1 MNEGEPAAEYTFS
14 LAQNQ
19 FNQQFG
25 KQSNQSDLISTIESI
40 ADMHLTIHTFGIAR
54 DICGGP
60 TLRLELPDPATAG
73 HLKQLLVEQYPRLGQ
88 LASFLLAVN
97 EEYAEP
103 DLRLSPED
111 EIAVIPPVSG
121 G

>member
-1 MNEGEPAAEYTFS
+1 MTTF
-14 LAQNQ
+14 
-19 FNQQFG
+19 F
-25 KQSNQSDLISTIESI
+25 LIDHIQKN
-40 ADMHLTIHTFGIAR
+40 MHLDIYTFGIAR
-54 DICGGP
+54 DICGGS
-60 TLRLELPDPATAG
+60 TLRLELPDNATAG
-73 HLKQLLVEQYPRLGQ
+73 QLKQILMEQYPRLGQ

-103 DLRLSPED
+103 DLLLSPGD

>member
-1 MNEGEPAAEYTFS
+1 MQVKIF
-14 LAQNQ
+14 
-19 FNQQFG
+19 
-25 KQSNQSDLISTIESI
+25 
-40 ADMHLTIHTFGIAR
+40 TFGIAR
-54 DICGGP
+54 DICGGS
-60 TLRLELPDPATAG
+60 TLQVELPEHVTAG
-73 HLKQLLVEQYPRLGQ
+73 ELKQLLAEQYPRLGR

-103 DLRLSPED
+103 DTLIQPDD

>member
-1 MNEGEPAAEYTFS
+1 MIE
-14 LAQNQ
+14 L
-19 FNQQFG
+19 
-25 KQSNQSDLISTIESI
+25 SNMQIKIQ
-40 ADMHLTIHTFGIAR
+40 TFGIAR
-54 DICGGP
+54 EICGDAQISMLVP
-60 TLRLELPDPATAG
+60 ESTTAG
-73 HLKQLLVEQYPRLGQ
+73 QLKQLLTEQYPRLGA

-103 DLRLSPED
+103 HIQLQAND

>member
-1 MNEGEPAAEYTFS
+1 M
-14 LAQNQ
+14 QIKIQ
-19 FNQQFG
+19 
-25 KQSNQSDLISTIESI
+25 
-40 ADMHLTIHTFGIAR
+40 TFGIAR
-54 DICGGP
+54 DICGGSMISVD
-60 TLRLELPDPATAG
+60 LPDHATAG
-73 HLKQLLVEQYPRLGQ
+73 QLKQLLTEQYPRLGA

-103 DLRLSPED
+103 GTRIQAND

>member
-1 MNEGEPAAEYTFS
+1 
-14 LAQNQ
+14 
-19 FNQQFG
+19 
-25 KQSNQSDLISTIESI
+25 
-40 ADMHLTIHTFGIAR
+40 MHIDIQTFGIAR
-54 DICGGP
+54 DICGGS
-60 TLRLELPDPATAG
+60 TVHLELPDQATAG
-73 HLKQLLVEQYPRLGQ
+73 QLKQILMERYPRLGQ

-103 DLRLSPED
+103 DLLLSPGD

>member
-1 MNEGEPAAEYTFS
+1 MR
-14 LAQNQ
+14 
-19 FNQQFG
+19 
-25 KQSNQSDLISTIESI
+25 
-40 ADMHLTIHTFGIAR
+40 LTIHTFGIAR

-60 TLRLELPDPATAG
+60 AVELEMPDRATAD
-73 HLKQLLVEQYPRLGQ
+73 QLRQRLTEQYPRLGQ

-97 EEYAEP
+97 EAYAAP
-103 DLRLSPED
+103 DLLLAPTD

>member
-1 MNEGEPAAEYTFS
+1 M
-14 LAQNQ
+14 
-19 FNQQFG
+19 
-25 KQSNQSDLISTIESI
+25 LIRIQ
-40 ADMHLTIHTFGIAR
+40 TFGIAR
-54 DICGGP
+54 DICGGS

-73 HLKQLLVEQYPRLGQ
+73 QLKQLLAEQYPRLGQ

-97 EEYAEP
+97 EEYADP
-103 DLRLSPED
+103 DLLLSPDD